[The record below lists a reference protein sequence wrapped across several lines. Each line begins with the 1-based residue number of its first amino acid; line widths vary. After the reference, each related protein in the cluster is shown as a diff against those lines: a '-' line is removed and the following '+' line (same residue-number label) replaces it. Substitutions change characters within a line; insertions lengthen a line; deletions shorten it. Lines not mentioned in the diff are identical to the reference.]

1 MQSHFICS
9 LQQQFGVCR
18 LEGQDPATTV
28 GCDSRPIWPKGEWK
42 DDNFVLKL
50 LPTYFA
56 ISISTYLDLMAYH
69 TEMKGELLICQNLFC
84 RPAHVGAE
92 EPADRRSQVKSDI
105 NLKENAQS
113 LI

>member
-1 MQSHFICS
+1 
-9 LQQQFGVCR
+9 
-18 LEGQDPATTV
+18 
-28 GCDSRPIWPKGEWK
+28 
-42 DDNFVLKL
+42 
-50 LPTYFA
+50 
-56 ISISTYLDLMAYH
+56 MAYH

-105 NLKENAQS
+105 NLKENAQD